1 MANTRSTDGFPVERR
16 RFLGGAAASAVALG
30 LGAANRASAADP
42 IKVGV
47 LQPLSGGL
55 ENLGQQGVQGTQLAI
70 EEANAAGG
78 VLGGRP
84 FELVI
89 ADDKTD
95 PKTAVERTRE
105 LIQRHQVVGI
115 FGPVTSANRDAIR
128 PTIERFKTPLFYAT
142 DYEGGVCSRYILCYS
157 ALPAHWVD
165 PFVPYLRSSYGDTF
179 YLFGSDYV
187 WPRKMNEA
195 IRKAAAQAG
204 GTIVGEEYTPFGVK
218 DFTSTVRKINA
229 SQARVLVLTVV
240 GADAITFVKQFVAA
254 GVKVKTKLAWMGYSE
269 NYLPGLTRDE
279 SEGIV
284 TVANFIG
291 TLDRP
296 EARAFADKVRR
307 RFGPNAVVSNTV
319 DAHYMLTRF
328 FIEGIRKAGS
338 DDREKII
345 DSMVGMALMSGNGQV
360 RLRREDR
367 HADLNVLIA
376 ETHDGQLVLKKDI
389 GPVKA
394 PNQCAS

>member
-1 MANTRSTDGFPVERR
+1 
-16 RFLGGAAASAVALG
+16 
-30 LGAANRASAADP
+30 
-42 IKVGV
+42 
-47 LQPLSGGL
+47 
-55 ENLGQQGVQGTQLAI
+55 
-70 EEANAAGG
+70 
-78 VLGGRP
+78 
-84 FELVI
+84 
-89 ADDKTD
+89 
-95 PKTAVERTRE
+95 
-105 LIQRHQVVGI
+105 
-115 FGPVTSANRDAIR
+115 
-128 PTIERFKTPLFYAT
+128 
-142 DYEGGVCSRYILCYS
+142 
-157 ALPAHWVD
+157 
-165 PFVPYLRSSYGDTF
+165 
-179 YLFGSDYV
+179 
-187 WPRKMNEA
+187 
-195 IRKAAAQAG
+195 
-204 GTIVGEEYTPFGVK
+204 
-218 DFTSTVRKINA
+218 VRKIDA